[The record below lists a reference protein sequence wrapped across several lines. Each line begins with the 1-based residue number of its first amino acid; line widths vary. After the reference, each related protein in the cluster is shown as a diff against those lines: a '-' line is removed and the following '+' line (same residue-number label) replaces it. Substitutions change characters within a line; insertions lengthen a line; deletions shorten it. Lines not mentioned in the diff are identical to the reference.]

1 MNSVEIRAILG
12 ISRAEFSRRYG
23 IPIRTLEGWDAGVRQ
38 PSEWVLTLLQRVVTI
53 DAEEEKKNR
62 CTSECT
68 ERVDN

>member
-23 IPIRTLEGWDAGVRQ
+23 IPIRTLENWDSGKNK
-38 PSEWVLTLLQRVVTI
+38 PPEWLLTILQRVVTI
-53 DAEEEKKNR
+53 DAESENENN

-68 ERVDN
+68 EKVDN